1 MRKNAYLRIVKQMKK
16 AMTKKNDKTN
26 YKDMNVYEKAAQL
39 LETFGNAMYSGI
51 NDETTKIMDNDW
63 ESDGALPQYRNYF
76 EVSFICWE
84 KDLTKTFRPVIDD
97 FLRMKMKSEKSNSG
111 AYRLRLRDDNKK
123 ILLTFDKMVEDGVGY
138 IDVWICKDLLR
149 HERFGKI
156 FQSLTDRLVT
166 FPVRRVYPGNF
177 TKGSNEEVMRRLV
190 EWIGEEWCRKNK

>member
-51 NDETTKIMDNDW
+51 NDGTTKIMDNDW
-63 ESDGALPQYRNYF
+63 ESNGALPQYRNYF

-123 ILLTFDKMVEDGVGY
+123 ILLTFDKMVEDEVGY

-166 FPVRRVYPGNF
+166 FPVRRVYSGNF
-177 TKGSNEEVMRRLV
+177 TKGSNEEVMHRLV
-190 EWIGEEWCRKNK
+190 EWIGEEWCKKNC